1 MIPFE
6 KDGKMF
12 PAHDPTDAGHMI
24 GYTSLTAAGR
34 AVLQD
39 FIGDC
44 ELGERVNENIA
55 EITAA
60 LMACSR

>member
-1 MIPFE
+1 
-6 KDGKMF
+6 MF

-24 GYTSLTAAGR
+24 GYTPLTAAGR